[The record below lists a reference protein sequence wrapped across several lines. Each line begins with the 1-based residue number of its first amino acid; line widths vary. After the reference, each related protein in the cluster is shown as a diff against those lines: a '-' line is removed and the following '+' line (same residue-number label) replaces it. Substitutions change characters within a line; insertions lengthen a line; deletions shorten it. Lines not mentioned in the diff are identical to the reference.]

1 MNITT
6 ALINLSKEDLEKIV
20 TECIIDRKRA
30 IQIAKVYNLDHEVRW
45 CIDYC
50 GMTPEEAL
58 AEWDLLY

>member
-1 MNITT
+1 MDITT
-6 ALINLSKEDLEKIV
+6 AFINLSKEDLEKIV
-20 TECIIDRKRA
+20 TECRIDRKRA
-30 IQIAKVYNLDHEVRW
+30 IEIAKVYNLDHEVRW

>member
-1 MNITT
+1 MDIT
-6 ALINLSKEDLEKIV
+6 AAFINLSKEDLEKIV

-30 IQIAKVYNLDHEVRW
+30 IQIAKVYNLETEVRW